1 MKIAGF
7 SKRAVISILITCLVA
22 LMLTTFGCAGE
33 KEEEAKGP
41 IKIGGTLPLTGPYAE
56 TGKWIE
62 KGYRYWAE
70 EINAKGGLLGR
81 QVELIIYDD
90 ESNTDKGVSLLEKA
104 ITVDEVDLLLGGYP
118 GTTAAA
124 QMPVAEKY
132 RMVYV
137 SMGGHMPS
145 FEQGYKYCFGSPPLM
160 GQWWYEGFFQ
170 WLSTLPEEERPKKAA
185 AITVNN
191 VIGKACLE
199 SIHKWVE
206 KLDIEL
212 VVDEFYDLPLAS
224 ADSLVAKAKAAEAD
238 LFFANGLFD
247 DGVLTVRS
255 AMAQNY
261 NPKAFVQ
268 GIGSIIPAWV
278 QQLGEYGNYIFSG
291 TAISNKLPYE
301 GISELND
308 VCKERFDVPA
318 APDYFLYGYCWLQ
331 TLQRGVE
338 GAKSLDQDAI
348 RDFLKS
354 NTIKTIGGE
363 FTFDERGLPEPYSF
377 CTQIQKGK
385 VELVWPAEVRTAEPI
400 YPKPPWGS

>member
-1 MKIAGF
+1 MRMSGSSKKVITFVLVVCVVAVMSIA
-7 SKRAVISILITCLVA
+7 A
-22 LMLTTFGCAGE
+22 GCGGE
-33 KEEEAKGP
+33 EGEAKGP

-145 FEQGYKYCFGSPPLM
+145 FEQGYQYSFGGPPLM

-199 SIHKWVE
+199 DIHKWVE
-206 KLDIEL
+206 ELGIDL

-224 ADSLVAKAKAAEAD
+224 ADALVAKAKAAEAD

-255 AMAQNY
+255 AMAQGY

-268 GIGSIIPAWV
+268 GIGSIVPAWV
-278 QQLGEYGNYIFSG
+278 EQLGEYGNYIFSG

-301 GISELND
+301 GIEELNE
-308 VCKERFDVPA
+308 VCRERYNVTA

-338 GAKSLDQDAI
+338 GAGTLDQDSI
-348 RDFLKS
+348 RDYLKS

-363 FTFDERGLPEPYSF
+363 FKFDEKGLPEPYSF
-377 CTQIQKGK
+377 CTQIQNGK
-385 VELVWPAEVRTAEPI
+385 VELVWPAEVRTADPV